1 MIIYLMHMRI
11 LEFKLVKNIEYF
23 LFGVVLL
30 LGLIFTFIIPPFQK
44 PDENMHFLRAV
55 ALSKGEFFCH
65 SDESGNK
72 SFTIPLKYSDYIT
85 EVGTHRIAFKYDEKF
100 NIDSIIKAEIS
111 QQENTGDYE
120 LKGYCTLPFF
130 SYLPT
135 ALAVLIG
142 ELLNSVSL
150 SFYLGR
156 FISFLIFFVF
166 LVWSY
171 KKIRKSNLRWVII
184 AFGLIPMV
192 THQASAIGYD
202 FLQLATIPIIFALVI
217 SSIESKNLGK
227 KDQIFFFTSMVLLLL
242 AKPGYYFMSLIFFL
256 IPKDKISRD
265 KKKYIIF
272 SIIYF
277 VVCLVIAVSF
287 ASIYKGTGVFSK
299 EISPIDQIKNLS
311 NPVFFILLIRN
322 TVTGSLLFYLQSFIG
337 WFGWLDYS
345 LPMTVYLLYFI
356 SWAVLIGKIKN
367 ETFFNKLYS
376 RTFWLGLVIIMTTS
390 FIFGSIYLTWN
401 VVGSTA
407 ISGVQGRYF
416 LVLFP
421 FIILFLTGLLRIIES
436 KRILLY
442 IFITLMSLYLI
453 LEVSYGIYKRYYD
466 YSFGTGDTYINM
478 QKRLI
483 SAKESE

>member
-1 MIIYLMHMRI
+1 MRI
-11 LEFKLVKNIEYF
+11 LGLKLVKNIEYF
-23 LFGVVLL
+23 LFGVILL
-30 LGLIFTFIIPPFQK
+30 FGLIFAFIIPPFQK

-65 SDESGNK
+65 SDENGNK

-85 EVGTHRIAFKYDEKF
+85 EVGTNRIAFNYNEKF
-100 NIDSIIKAEIS
+100 NIDSILKVEKS
-111 QQENTGDYE
+111 QQENTGDFE
-120 LKGYCTLPFF
+120 LKGYCTLPSF
-130 SYLPT
+130 SYLP
-135 ALAVLIG
+135 AAVAVLIG
-142 ELLNSVSL
+142 ELLSSVSL

-156 FISFLIFFVF
+156 FVSFLTLYVF
-166 LVWSY
+166 LIWSY

-202 FLQLATIPIIFALVI
+202 FLQLAIIPIIFALVI
-217 SSIESKNLGK
+217 SSIESKNFDK
-227 KDQIFFFTSMVLLLL
+227 KDQIYFFTSMVLLLL

-256 IPKDKISRD
+256 IPKDKVSRD

-277 VVCLVIAVSF
+277 VACLLIAISF
-287 ASIYKGTGVFSK
+287 ASIYRGTGVFG
-299 EISPIDQIKNLS
+299 EGISPIEQLKNLS
-311 NPVFFILLIRN
+311 NPIFFILLIRN
-322 TVTGSLLFYLQSFIG
+322 TITGSLLFYLQSFIG

-345 LPMTVYLLYFI
+345 LSMTVYLLYFV

-376 RTFWLGLVIIMTTS
+376 RTFLLGLVIIMTTG

-401 VVGSTA
+401 VVGSTT

-421 FIILFLTGLLRIIES
+421 FIILFLAGLFKVIES
-436 KRILLY
+436 KKILQY
-442 IFITLMSLYLI
+442 IFVILMSLYLI
-453 LEVSYGIYKRYYD
+453 LEISYGIYKRYYD
-466 YSFGTGDTYINM
+466 YSFGTDDTYVNM
-478 QKRLI
+478 QEKLI
-483 SAKESE
+483 SAKVSE